1 VILFA
6 TESIDKPSVESD
18 SVIVTTID
26 RARLALLRQRE
37 DRAFVALHPQSAGR
51 AERANRNLLG
61 GVPMAW
67 MTRLPGSFPLFFA
80 EADGARVTDVDGIEY
95 VDFCLG
101 DTGAMAGH
109 ALPAVAEALYRQAQR
124 GITTMMPSDDAPW
137 VAGELARRFGLPVWQ
152 MAMTATDAN
161 RFVLRFARRLTARPK
176 VLVFDWCYHGA
187 VDEAL
192 ATLNDDGDVVARPGN
207 ISPMC
212 DPSGTT
218 RVVPF
223 NDLEALETALAHGDV
238 ACVLAEPALTNIGIV
253 LPDSGFHQAMRELC
267 TKYGTLLVIDET
279 HTICVGEGG
288 ATSAWGLQPDF
299 VVIGKTIG
307 GGMPAAAYGMTA
319 QIASRLAPLIRDSSI
334 DVSGIGGTLTGNAL
348 ATAAVR
354 AALSSTLRADD
365 FERMIPLAT
374 TWTEGVQETV
384 DKYELPWCVQ
394 QLGAR
399 AEYWFCPP
407 PRSGRAAA
415 LAVDDE
421 LDAFMHL
428 YALNRG
434 VLLTPFHNMAL
445 MSPMHTAADV
455 EVHSEVFRSAVQEL
469 LDV

>member
-1 VILFA
+1 MA
-6 TESIDKPSVESD
+6 S
-18 SVIVTTID
+18 ID
-26 RARLALLRQRE
+26 RARLASLHERE
-37 DRAFVALHPQSAGR
+37 EQAFVALHPKSAGR
-51 AERANRNLLG
+51 AEGANQHLLG

-80 EADGARVTDVDGIEY
+80 EAGGARLTDVDGIEY

-109 ALPAVAEALYRQAQR
+109 AIPAVAEALYAQAKR
-124 GITTMMPSDDAPW
+124 GITTMMPSDDAPS
-137 VAGELARRFGLPVWQ
+137 VAAELARRFGLPTWQ

-161 RFVLRFARRLTARPK
+161 RFVLRFARRMTGRDK

-192 ATLNDDGDVVARPGN
+192 ATLDEAGSVVARPGN

-212 DPSGTT
+212 DPAATT

-223 NDLEALETALAHGDV
+223 NDLAALEAALAHRDV

-253 LPDSGFHQAMRELC
+253 LPDPGFHEAMRELC

-279 HTICVGEGG
+279 HTICAGAGG
-288 ATSAWGLQPDF
+288 ATMAWGLQPDF
-299 VVIGKTIG
+299 IVIGKTIG
-307 GGMPAAAYGMTA
+307 GGMPAAAYGMTSDVA
-319 QIASRLAPLIRDSSI
+319 DQLAPLIRDSSI

-348 ATAAVR
+348 ALAAVR
-354 AALSSTLRADD
+354 ATLSSTLLAED
-365 FERMIPLAT
+365 FDRMIPLAT
-374 TWTEGVQETV
+374 MWTGGVQAVV
-384 DKYELPWCVQ
+384 DEYELPWCVQ

-415 LAVDDE
+415 LAIDDE

-445 MSPMHTAADV
+445 MSPCHTGTDV
-455 EVHSEVFRSAVQEL
+455 DLHSEVFRSAVQEL
-469 LDV
+469 VNV

>member
-1 VILFA
+1 M
-6 TESIDKPSVESD
+6 
-18 SVIVTTID
+18 TTVD
-26 RARLALLRQRE
+26 RARLAQLRERE
-37 DRAFVALHPQSAGR
+37 DRSFAELHPQSAGR
-51 AERANRNLLG
+51 AEGANRNLLG

-80 EADGARVTDVDGIEY
+80 EADGARLTDVDGIEY

-137 VAGELARRFGLPVWQ
+137 VAGELARRFRLPVWQ

-161 RFVLRFARRLTARPK
+161 RFVLRFARRLTGRAK

-192 ATLNDDGDVVARPGN
+192 ATLDDDGDVVARPGN

-212 DPSGTT
+212 DPAATT

-223 NDLEALETALAHGDV
+223 NDLDALEAALAHGDV

-253 LPDSGFHQAMRELC
+253 LPDSGFHQAMRALC

-279 HTICVGEGG
+279 HTICAGPGG

-299 VVIGKTIG
+299 IVIGKTIG

-319 QIASRLAPLIRDSSI
+319 EVGSMLAPLIRDSSI

-354 AALSSTLRADD
+354 ATLSSTLRADD

-374 TWTEGVQETV
+374 TWTDGVQETV
-384 DKYELPWCVQ
+384 DRYELPWCVQ

-407 PRSGRAAA
+407 PRSGREAA
-415 LAVDDE
+415 LAVDDD
-421 LDAFMHL
+421 LDAFLHL

-445 MSPMHTAADV
+445 MSPLHTATDV
-455 EVHSEVFRSAVQEL
+455 AVHSEVFRSAVQEL
-469 LDV
+469 LNV